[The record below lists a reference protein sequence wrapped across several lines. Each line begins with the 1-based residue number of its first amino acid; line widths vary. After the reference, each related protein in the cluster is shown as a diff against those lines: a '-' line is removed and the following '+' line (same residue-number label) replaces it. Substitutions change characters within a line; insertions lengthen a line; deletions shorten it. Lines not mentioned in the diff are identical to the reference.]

1 MKRSQQALPGFGQGR
16 QARTDDL
23 LRADPG
29 EFLDGAVP
37 HQHFLVLG
45 QGADAHRQV
54 LQGLPV
60 VAAQGVEFGSQASQP
75 GVIVLQAALDEVD
88 VLGDVAF
95 FAGLVGKEGL
105 HDVLGDT
112 GSHQPGKVRLDAV
125 AQATQGIGA
134 TFVEG
139 QVEIAQGLLDLL
151 LRGLGAQRLGQLAGE
166 LLRRTGEQFA
176 ALRTAYVVHRAGL
189 GGAFFLVAGL
199 GEQRHQGEYQHVG
212 RQRGQRRQVP
222 VRIVQHVDH
231 VEQRQVQALY
241 VPHQGQ
247 QHGDRPD
254 QHAGDQP
261 GDEATAVGGR
271 PVQHR
276 EGAGKELQGGDEGH
290 YAQVGEVLFGAQ
302 QQVEGVAGHDDGDDQ
317 QAPGPFQPA
326 VDVALRRRLVE
337 RQHQVVEDHSRE
349 RQGHHDS
356 QPAGGGDAADEGGQG
371 QGRAVHRQAEADGV
385 VLRCGRGAEAQPGP
399 EDRRYRQAH
408 QQQEQRQAPTGG
420 NQRARVE
427 VLGEDHVEH
436 VRHHDGRGEEHQQ
449 QRSPWTFG
457 QRRVQGGQRG
467 LVLQQPDFQAFRPAE
482 DAVQGVEA
490 DTAEHHQLDQR
501 LEGDGEHQSLVAF
514 AGGDVASAE
523 EDREQG
529 DQGAEDER
537 DPLLGR
543 VAGENADR
551 IGDRLD
557 LQGQHRQHADQH
569 EQRGQGAGPGTAETE
584 GEEVGQRGQLVGA
597 CHPEDRIE
605 QHRGE
610 QEGPGNPQVDGEE
623 PVAVLVGQAYRAVE
637 RPGTGVDAQRQGVD
651 QRVAYQPARHVA
663 ALGDPGDAEEGG
675 EVGDA
680 DQDQLGQAKAR
691 QHRAGSAG

>member
-1 MKRSQQALPGFGQGR
+1 M
-16 QARTDDL
+16 
-23 LRADPG
+23 
-29 EFLDGAVP
+29 
-37 HQHFLVLG
+37 
-45 QGADAHRQV
+45 
-54 LQGLPV
+54 
-60 VAAQGVEFGSQASQP
+60 AAAKNTSS
-75 GVIVLQAALDEVD
+75 
-88 VLGDVAF
+88 
-95 FAGLVGKEGL
+95 
-105 HDVLGDT
+105 
-112 GSHQPGKVRLDAV
+112 S
-125 AQATQGIGA
+125 
-134 TFVEG
+134 
-139 QVEIAQGLLDLL
+139 
-151 LRGLGAQRLGQLAGE
+151 
-166 LLRRTGEQFA
+166 
-176 ALRTAYVVHRAGL
+176 
-189 GGAFFLVAGL
+189 
-199 GEQRHQGEYQHVG
+199 
-212 RQRGQRRQVP
+212 
-222 VRIVQHVDH
+222 
-231 VEQRQVQALY
+231 
-241 VPHQGQ
+241 
-247 QHGDRPD
+247 
-254 QHAGDQP
+254 
-261 GDEATAVGGR
+261 
-271 PVQHR
+271 
-276 EGAGKELQGGDEGH
+276 
-290 YAQVGEVLFGAQ
+290 
-302 QQVEGVAGHDDGDDQ
+302 
-317 QAPGPFQPA
+317 
-326 VDVALRRRLVE
+326 
-337 RQHQVVEDHSRE
+337 
-349 RQGHHDS
+349 
-356 QPAGGGDAADEGGQG
+356 
-371 QGRAVHRQAEADGV
+371 
-385 VLRCGRGAEAQPGP
+385 
-399 EDRRYRQAH
+399 
-408 QQQEQRQAPTGG
+408 
-420 NQRARVE
+420 
-427 VLGEDHVEH
+427 
-436 VRHHDGRGEEHQQ
+436 VRHGPSASG
-449 QRSPWTFG
+449 
-457 QRRVQGGQRG
+457 VQGGQRG

-623 PVAVLVGQAYRAVE
+623 PIAVLVGQAYRAVE
-637 RPGTGVDAQRQGVD
+637 RPGTGVDAQRQGID